1 MKTRG
6 RNSASASE
14 IVTRVD
20 MRIFK
25 ERSFRIFE
33 GGKRTSSKN
42 TTRTIGKEA
51 KVSKTPLIG
60 SFLLAEERPPQKI

>member
-6 RNSASASE
+6 KNSASASE
-14 IVTRVD
+14 IVTKVD

-25 ERSFRIFE
+25 ERSFLIFD

-42 TTRTIGKEA
+42 TTRTIRKET
-51 KVSKTPLIG
+51 KVSKTPLSGTVI
-60 SFLLAEERPPQKI
+60 